1 MLRGIAPVK
10 YGLSLM
16 YNWTKLVRLPIPAGI
31 VPYRLLLD
39 RRRFFS
45 WGKAEKSNL
54 SSVPFRLVPSSLRSV
69 ICPAGSQLMCV
80 QLQRLVELANDHDPR
95 DSSGLAKLAFQFTSA
110 SASREMP
117 ALSGAAADSWRQVQE
132 SRKRPTELR
141 CFMMA

>member
-1 MLRGIAPVK
+1 MAPLK

-16 YNWTKLVRLPIPAGI
+16 YNRTKLVRLPIPSGI
-31 VPYRLLLD
+31 VPYRLLPD
-39 RRRFFS
+39 RMIFFS

-54 SSVPFRLVPSSLRSV
+54 SSVPFRLVPARLRSV
-69 ICPAGSQLMCV
+69 MCPAGSQLMCV
-80 QLQRLVELANDHDPR
+80 QLQRLVELAIDHDPR
-95 DSSGLAKLAFQFTSA
+95 DSSALAKLAFQFTSA

-117 ALSGAAADSWRQVQE
+117 GLAGAATDSWRQVQE